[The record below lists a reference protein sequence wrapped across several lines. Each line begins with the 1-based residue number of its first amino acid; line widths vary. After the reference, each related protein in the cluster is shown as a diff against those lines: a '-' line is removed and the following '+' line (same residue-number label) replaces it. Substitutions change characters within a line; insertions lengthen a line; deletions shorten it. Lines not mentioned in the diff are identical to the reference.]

1 MLGIAPPPEAAAAP
15 APQVYS
21 APLPGAVLAVLGI
34 AALVLLAL
42 MPATLGVGWLPAVLF
57 GLPLAL
63 GGACGAL
70 VGYAVASTRIEV
82 APDGIAIAVPGWRG
96 CPFPPVR
103 QYRLG
108 WQDVRAVRHRTEC
121 YRLGRLPLRLPF
133 EVYAIETADGII
145 PFGSYY
151 LSDLE
156 PVLIEIAHRADRLW
170 REDDEVYADLL
181 RTLLHGIP
189 PWPPLDRRPRDP
201 QASVRSFRGS
211 NDAPDL

>member
-1 MLGIAPPPEAAAAP
+1 MLGIGPPPEAAAPA
-15 APQVYS
+15 APQVYG
-21 APLPGAVLAVLGI
+21 APLPGALLALLGI

-42 MPATLGVGWLPAVLF
+42 MPATLGAGWLPALLF
-57 GLPLAL
+57 GLPLAVA
-63 GGACGAL
+63 GACGAL
-70 VGYAVASTRIEV
+70 VGYGVASTRIEI
-82 APDGIAIAVPGWRG
+82 APDGVAIAVPGWRG

-103 QYRLG
+103 QYRVAWSEL
-108 WQDVRAVRHRTEC
+108 RAVRNRTER

-151 LSDLE
+151 LADLE

-181 RTLLHGIP
+181 RTLRHGAP

-201 QASVRSFRGS
+201 QVSVRSFRGS